1 MENELLKKN
10 KFLKTKLKEIKDKIE
25 SEFKK
30 CKRIKIDKNEEEDI
44 NIQKIIDF
52 TNKIDS
58 YKNKINQ
65 IKFNIYNSNTSLT
78 VIKNEDLLYNLK
90 EKLINLKKEN
100 ETLNKINKEQYL
112 GLKQN
117 TEKLNCLNDIIINES
132 CKELKNKIKLLK
144 ESNIKEFNELKIQ
157 DNEIYKIQDYCKLIN
172 ENIKNKKKPNKNII
186 SQIDDEIKRL
196 SDEIIQNE
204 SLLQNQERTY
214 KNNINNQIDKINQ
227 LKEEINILKIQ
238 VEHIRKDEK
247 INLLKYKEISKLKE
261 NINKQLFKS
270 ESEKIFQIYNYNNK
284 NISFKTNNTP
294 FEIGKFRNKSQDIIN
309 LNSIINY
316 SKNKQSLK
324 YTLKKINSERR
335 KNIKT
340 ILFNNIQNDN
350 KISNKP
356 VFTPF
361 SSYKI

>member
-78 VIKNEDLLYNLK
+78 VIKNEDILYNLK
-90 EKLINLKKEN
+90 EKLTDLKKEN

-132 CKELKNKIKLLK
+132 CMDLKNKIKLLK
-144 ESNIKEFNELKIQ
+144 ESN
-157 DNEIYKIQDYCKLIN
+157 CKLIN

-204 SLLQNQERTY
+204 SLLQNQEKTY
-214 KNNINNQIDKINQ
+214 KKNINNQIDKINQ

-284 NISFKTNNTP
+284 NISFKTNNIP